1 MEYMPAVSEAK
12 GPARVAYVRGRV
24 NEHCVEMLLDLGA
37 SCSVMRKDYVSQQDL
52 EPIGL
57 LKLVNADGRSL
68 NPVGTTS
75 LKVDLGN
82 LMAHQTF
89 IVVEHLSALVILG
102 CDFMTKQGLVMDF
115 EQATFHS
122 KVSRPRGKAAVA
134 NDMHAST

>member
-1 MEYMPAVSEAK
+1 MV
-12 GPARVAYVRGRV
+12 
-24 NEHCVEMLLDLGA
+24 
-37 SCSVMRKDYVSQQDL
+37 RKDYVSQDL
-52 EPIGL
+52 EPIHL
-57 LKLVNADGRSL
+57 LKPVNADGRSL

-82 LMAHQTF
+82 LMAHQT

>member
-82 LMAHQTF
+82 LMA
-89 IVVEHLSALVILG
+89 IRPSLWLSTCQHRSSWDAI
-102 CDFMTKQGLVMDF
+102 
-115 EQATFHS
+115 S
-122 KVSRPRGKAAVA
+122 
-134 NDMHAST
+134 